1 MKIKIIQVALRVRM
15 VLLDATAATHAPA
28 AAAIAASPP
37 AAAVGMPLVL
47 EQLCLSFFSFFRC
60 ITD

>member
-1 MKIKIIQVALRVRM
+1 M

-47 EQLCLSFFSFFRC
+47 EQLCYIIFSFSLYYNRNFVRKFEF
-60 ITD
+60 

>member
-1 MKIKIIQVALRVRM
+1 M

-47 EQLCLSFFSFFRC
+47 EQLCLSFFSFFSLY
-60 ITD
+60 